1 MNGEHQRIVVQV
13 LLKMGL
19 SVSKGGEEL
28 GIAIGGKDECLGIRS
43 FVCLDFVKGN
53 GKTVNDGIVA
63 TGTLHRLQQDGQY
76 IFAAS
81 IMMTKTL
88 PRGNDELHQ

>member
-1 MNGEHQRIVVQV
+1 MCLG
-13 LLKMGL
+13 GG
-19 SVSKGGEEL
+19 KGGKKL
-28 GIAIGGKDECLGIRS
+28 RIAVGGKDKCLGIRS

-81 IMMTKTL
+81 IMMTKNLT
-88 PRGNDELHQ
+88 PRK

>member
-1 MNGEHQRIVVQV
+1 MNGEHQRIVVQA

-53 GKTVNDGIVA
+53 GKTVIIYCFG
-63 TGTLHRLQQDGQY
+63 
-76 IFAAS
+76 
-81 IMMTKTL
+81 
-88 PRGNDELHQ
+88 

>member
-1 MNGEHQRIVVQV
+1 MHQRIVVQA

-28 GIAIGGKDECLGIRS
+28 RIAVGGKDKCIGIGS
-43 FVCLDFVKGN
+43 VIGLDLVKWN

-63 TGTLHRLQQDGQY
+63 TDTLHRLQQDGQY

-81 IMMTKTL
+81 IMMTKNLT
-88 PRGNDELHQ
+88 PRK